1 MGLNTALYTG
11 LTGLK
16 AHSTMLSVTG
26 NNIANVNTTG
36 FKRSRAEFETLISQ
50 TLASGTAPS
59 DEWGGSNPTQVG
71 LGTRVEAVRDF
82 TDGALGSTGKSTD
95 MAVEGNGF
103 FVVNA
108 GGEQRYTRAGN
119 FSLDSDF
126 NLVNPN
132 GALVQGWTADEGF
145 QIEQGQLE
153 TLNIPVGA
161 LTIAEATENVRFAGN
176 LNAAG
181 DLATQGTLLTTNTLF
196 ADPGATVFADG
207 TTDLVDVFNGAGDSL
222 FDLGDVITISG
233 AMRGGAALPD
243 RTFEVNN
250 ANTTDSHAFGTTLNE
265 LMQFI
270 NDALGIA
277 DDIDGGVSID
287 DGVIQIEGNAGTA
300 NRLRLRDADLV
311 VNADDVPSMPL
322 AFAEQAEAVGESVR
336 TSFIAYDSLGN
347 EMMLDLTIAFEAK
360 DNAGTTWRYHV
371 QSDDHQA
378 LSRHMGSGLMTFNN
392 QGAFVGATQES
403 FNILRDGTGAATPQA
418 INLNFTGDNQNLS
431 ALAGTQSEVA
441 SIDRDGSAL
450 GTLTDFDIGQDGVIN
465 GIFSNGLRRNLGQ
478 VAMATFTNNQGLEEV
493 GGNLYRATANSGA
506 AGISNPGT
514 GGTGRLIGRALE
526 MSNVDLAHEFIDM
539 VRATTG
545 FSANSRVLTTSDRLL
560 QELMNIGR

>member
-59 DEWGGSNPTQVG
+59 DQWGGSNPTQVG
-71 LGTRVEAVRDF
+71 LGTRVDAVRDF
-82 TDGALGSTGKSTD
+82 VDGALESTGKSTD
-95 MAVEGNGF
+95 MAMEGDGF

-108 GGEQRYTRAGN
+108 GGDQRYTRAGN

-132 GALVQGWTADEGF
+132 GALVQGWQADENF
-145 QIEQGQLE
+145 QIQQGPLE

-181 DLATQGTLLTTNTLF
+181 DLATQGTVLTTNT
-196 ADPGATVFADG
+196 VFADAG
-207 TTDLVDVFNGAGDSL
+207 ATIFADENTDLLSLFNADGDAL
-222 FDLGDVITISG
+222 FDLGDVVTISG
-233 AMRGGAALPD
+233 AQRGGARLPD
-243 RTFEVNN
+243 RSFEVNN
-250 ANTTDSHAFGTTLNE
+250 ANTSDSDTFGTTLGE
-265 LMQFI
+265 LMQFMS
-270 NDALGIA
+270 DALGIA
-277 DDIDGGVSID
+277 TEVSGGVSVD

-300 NRLRLRDADLV
+300 NHLRLRDVDMRI
-311 VNADDVPSMPL
+311 NAHEAPGAPFVIT
-322 AFAEQAEAVGESVR
+322 EQAEAVGESTR
-336 TSFIAYDSLGN
+336 TSFAAFDSLGN
-347 EMMLDLTIAFEAK
+347 EMTLDLTIAF
-360 DNAGTTWRYHV
+360 DSRDDLGTTWRYHV

-378 LSRHMGSGLMTFNN
+378 LSRHMGSGVMRFNN
-392 QGAFVGATQES
+392 HGAFVSATEEAFS
-403 FNILRDGTGAATPQA
+403 VERGGTGALTPQT
-418 INLNFTGDNQNLS
+418 INLNFTGANQNLS
-431 ALAGTQSEVA
+431 ALAGTTSEVA

-450 GTLTDFDIGQDGVIN
+450 GTLTDFDIAQDGMIS
-465 GIFSNGLRRNLGQ
+465 GIFSNGLRRDLGQ
-478 VAMATFTNNQGLEEV
+478 VAIATFTNNQGLEEV
-493 GGNLYRATANSGA
+493 GGNLYRATANSGP